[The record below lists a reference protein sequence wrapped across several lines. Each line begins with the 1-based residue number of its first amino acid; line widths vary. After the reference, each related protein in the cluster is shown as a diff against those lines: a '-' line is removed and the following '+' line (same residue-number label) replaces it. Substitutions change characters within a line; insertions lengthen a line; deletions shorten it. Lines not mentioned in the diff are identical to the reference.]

1 MNVAAPV
8 SVWEGST
15 MPNVVRRRKAFRK
28 QLLTIILLSVLA
40 GIIGGGLVGISTSH
54 HPQAQEAGGSNS

>member
-1 MNVAAPV
+1 
-8 SVWEGST
+8 

-40 GIIGGGLVGISTSH
+40 GIIGGALVGVSTSH
-54 HPQAQEAGGSNS
+54 HPQPQEAVGSNS